1 MLTSSLV
8 FDPTEAADSSNVG
21 AYVRAGSDGDLIASQ
36 TIAAEEWLNVASAL
50 FDSAGNG
57 ITSTGNAL
65 DVNIASGSF
74 SSASDY
80 AEDSAHTSGDVG
92 KFTLGIRVDDLSA
105 VPASV
110 LADTEGDYQ
119 GFISNANGALYVAG
133 VDFDIR
139 SLSSATDS
147 IAITDGGGSI
157 TVDAVDLDIR
167 DLSSA
172 TDSVAA
178 WLSDGSGNAI
188 GSTTGSLNV
197 HVANA
202 SDIDIDDDLADTA
215 ILGSAT
221 AVSTSAINVVTSALA
236 NRKHM
241 FLANLGNKALYF
253 GQSGVTAANGF
264 PLFPREKLAARIGP
278 SIAPQII
285 GAAGASAEDLR
296 VLELS

>member
-8 FDPTEAADSSNVG
+8 FDPTETAASSNVG

-57 ITSTGNAL
+57 ITSTGGAL
-65 DVNIASGSF
+65 DVNFASGNVAL
-74 SSASDY
+74 ASEFD
-80 AEDSAHTSGDVG
+80 EDTAHTSGDKG
-92 KFTLGIRVDDLSA
+92 QFILGLRVDDLSA
-105 VPASV
+105 VPAAV
-110 LADTEGDYQ
+110 LAGTEGDYQ
-119 GFISNANGALYVAG
+119 GLISNANGALYVAG

-139 SLSSATDS
+139 DLTAASD
-147 IAITDGGGSI
+147 
-157 TVDAVDLDIR
+157 TVA
-167 DLSSA
+167 S
-172 TDSVAA
+172 
-178 WLSDGSGNAI
+178 WLSDASGNPI
-188 GSTTGSLNV
+188 DSTTGSLNV

-202 SDIDIDDDLADTA
+202 GDIDVDDDLADTA

-221 AVSTSAINVVTSALA
+221 AVSTTAVNVVTSALA

-241 FLANLGNKALYF
+241 FLANLGNKALFF
-253 GQSGVTAANGF
+253 GQSGVTPANGF

-285 GAAGASAEDLR
+285 GDAGSSSEDLR

>member
-8 FDPTEAADSSNVG
+8 FDPTETAASSNVG

-57 ITSTGNAL
+57 ITSTGGAL
-65 DVNIASGSF
+65 DVNFASGNVAL
-74 SSASDY
+74 ASEFD
-80 AEDSAHTSGDVG
+80 EDTAHTSGDKG
-92 KFTLGIRVDDLSA
+92 QFILGLRVDDLSA
-105 VPASV
+105 VPAAV
-110 LADTEGDYQ
+110 LAGTEGDYQ
-119 GFISNANGALYVAG
+119 GLISNANGALYVAG

-139 SLSSATDS
+139 ALSSGTDS
-147 IAITDGGGSI
+147 VAITDGGGSI

-178 WLSDGSGNAI
+178 WVSDGAGNAI
-188 GSTTGSLNV
+188 GSTAGALDVNI
-197 HVANA
+197 A
-202 SDIDIDDDLADTA
+202 SGDLDDDLADTA

-221 AVSTSAINVVTSALA
+221 AVSTTAVNVVTSALA

-241 FLANLGNKALYF
+241 FLANLGNKALFF
-253 GQSGVTAANGF
+253 GQSGVTPANGF

-285 GAAGASAEDLR
+285 GDAGSSSEDLR